1 MMKSIFK
8 VFHNQYRLFSID
20 HKKSRTFTQVWIEK
34 FYQENPQFN
43 PNKNKKP
50 KRKKT
55 RKRKKK
61 KNN

>member
-1 MMKSIFK
+1 MIKSIFR
-8 VFHNQYRLFSID
+8 VFYNQYRLFSLD
-20 HKKSRTFTQVWIEK
+20 QKNPRTFTQVWLEK

-55 RKRKKK
+55 RKKR
-61 KNN
+61 NN